1 MKASRLL
8 NVVLAVALVVV
19 SVRLA
24 MGNAGAA
31 NRASSSGN
39 DTADIVYQNI
49 MTRASVRSYQEK
61 PVEDEKIEKLLHAGM
76 AAPSAVNIQPWHFVV
91 IKEKATLEKIAEL
104 TPNAGMAK
112 DAPLAIV
119 VCGDMSNEKEGM
131 VREFWSQDA
140 SAATEN
146 ILLAAHG
153 MGLGAVWTGTYPD
166 PKRCDAIS
174 KLLGLPSNLIPFNTI
189 VIGYPKGETQPK
201 DKWKPENVSYEH
213 FGGSKEDA
221 PVASDVRET
230 KKDFEEFDV
239 TEDFHGNPFTY
250 FKGKGLLLAA
260 GDKSNFNEMTIGWG
274 ALGNIWEKGMSMMT
288 VYVAKGRYTFG
299 YMEKARYFTV
309 MEFDDAHKDIL
320 EYMGTHSGRDGDKV
334 KALGLHT
341 KYTEHGTPYF
351 EEAKTVFECEMI
363 YHAPFDP
370 KGFGKMPKDFY
381 ADFPAGIHSTY
392 MGKIVK
398 AMRK

>member
-8 NVVLAVALVVV
+8 NIVLAIALVVV

-24 MGNAGAA
+24 MSSAVAA
-31 NRASSSGN
+31 SGTEKSGN

-61 PVEDEKIEKLLHAGM
+61 AVEGEKIEKLLHAGM

-91 IKEKATLEKIAEL
+91 IREKATLEKIAEL

-131 VREFWSQDA
+131 VREFWSQDV

-146 ILLAAHG
+146 ILLVAHS

-166 PKRCDAIS
+166 KKRCDAIS
-174 KLLGLPSNLIPFNTI
+174 KLLGLPSHIIPFNTI

-213 FGGSKEDA
+213 F
-221 PVASDVRET
+221 
-230 KKDFEEFDV
+230 
-239 TEDFHGNPFTY
+239 
-250 FKGKGLLLAA
+250 
-260 GDKSNFNEMTIGWG
+260 
-274 ALGNIWEKGMSMMT
+274 
-288 VYVAKGRYTFG
+288 
-299 YMEKARYFTV
+299 
-309 MEFDDAHKDIL
+309 
-320 EYMGTHSGRDGDKV
+320 
-334 KALGLHT
+334 
-341 KYTEHGTPYF
+341 
-351 EEAKTVFECEMI
+351 
-363 YHAPFDP
+363 
-370 KGFGKMPKDFY
+370 
-381 ADFPAGIHSTY
+381 
-392 MGKIVK
+392 
-398 AMRK
+398 